1 MRTSVLTALACGAL
15 ALPVIGAACGGS
27 SGEAPGAPEDPRNG
41 TQCPSCPHP
50 LDTHDESRVAGL
62 TGMST
67 DAAKT
72 FLDFHTGMRWLPH
85 RDDFVD

>member
-1 MRTSVLTALACGAL
+1 MDDQTPT
-15 ALPVIGAACGGS
+15 
-27 SGEAPGAPEDPRNG
+27 PGPD
-41 TQCPSCPHP
+41 P

-72 FLDFHTGMRWLPH
+72 FLDFHTGMRWLHH
-85 RDDFVD
+85 RDESER

>member
-1 MRTSVLTALACGAL
+1 MVIAAIGRTYAPTRTDRRLC
-15 ALPVIGAACGGS
+15 PVYQAVDNRDQRDMDDQHPTP
-27 SGEAPGAPEDPRNG
+27 APD
-41 TQCPSCPHP
+41 P

-72 FLDFHTGMRWLPH
+72 FLDFHTGMRWLIH
-85 RDDFVD
+85 REQPAD